1 MFGLGLPELLI
12 IALIAFVIFG
22 PDRLPT
28 LARDAARML
37 RQLKAMADNASSE
50 LRAQIPN
57 AADYG
62 LDDVQ
67 SLRDLHPKRVLSRA
81 LFDSDDAPDLLG
93 DGTGTPA
100 RAPQS
105 EPTPAVV
112 PSAAPVLVAR
122 EAGAP
127 PPYDLDAT

>member
-12 IALIAFVIFG
+12 IGLVAFVIFG
-22 PDRLPT
+22 PERLPT
-28 LARDAARML
+28 LARDAGRML

-50 LRAQIPN
+50 LREQIPN

-67 SLRDLHPKRVLSRA
+67 SLRDLHPKRMISRA
-81 LFDSDDAPDLLG
+81 LFDSDEAPDLLD
-93 DGTGTPA
+93 DGTGTPS
-100 RAPQS
+100 RAPRS
-105 EPTPAVV
+105 EPTLAPA
-112 PSAAPVLVAR
+112 SAAPVLVAR
-122 EAGAP
+122 EAGTP

>member
-12 IALIAFVIFG
+12 IGLVAFVIFG
-22 PDRLPT
+22 PERLPT
-28 LARDAARML
+28 LARDAGRML

-57 AADYG
+57 AAEYG

-67 SLRDLHPKRVLSRA
+67 SLRDLHPKRVLTRA
-81 LFDSDDAPDLLG
+81 LFDSDEAPDLLG

-105 EPTPAVV
+105 EPRPAAAG
-112 PSAAPVLVAR
+112 AAPVLVAR

>member
-12 IALIAFVIFG
+12 IGLVAFVIFG
-22 PDRLPT
+22 PERLPT
-28 LARDAARML
+28 LARDAGRML

-50 LRAQIPN
+50 LRSQIPN
-57 AADYG
+57 AGDYG

-67 SLRDLHPKRVLSRA
+67 SLSDLHPKRVLTRA
-81 LFDSDDAPDLLG
+81 LFDSDDAPDIL
-93 DGTGTPA
+93 DEGTGTPA

-105 EPTPAVV
+105 EPTLPAE
-112 PSAAPVLVAR
+112 PVLAGR
-122 EAGAP
+122 EAGVP